1 MNNSF
6 NLQKKKIKMERYSS
20 NATLFFVIFLPVFIW
35 VLLLLMTMGV
45 FLGPVM
51 DESVIFSLTTKI
63 VVVCLFLLV
72 SIIIVLFAFKL
83 KRLEADSEKLYI
95 SNYFK
100 HTMMPIE
107 NVRNV
112 IITDFILMRIVTIQF
127 TQKSIWGNTI
137 KILEREDMFQKY
149 CEAHGIP
156 LLK

>member
-1 MNNSF
+1 
-6 NLQKKKIKMERYSS
+6 
-20 NATLFFVIFLPVFIW
+20 
-35 VLLLLMTMGV
+35 MGV

-156 LLK
+156 LLTQTQR

>member
-1 MNNSF
+1 
-6 NLQKKKIKMERYSS
+6 MERYSS

-35 VLLLLMTMGV
+35 VFLLLATMGV

-51 DESVIFSLTTKI
+51 DESVYFSLTTKI
-63 VVVCLFLLV
+63 IVVCLLVVV
-72 SIIIVLFAFKL
+72 SILFSLYAFKL

-107 NVRNV
+107 NIRNV
-112 IITDFILMRIVTIQF
+112 IITDIILMRIVTIRF